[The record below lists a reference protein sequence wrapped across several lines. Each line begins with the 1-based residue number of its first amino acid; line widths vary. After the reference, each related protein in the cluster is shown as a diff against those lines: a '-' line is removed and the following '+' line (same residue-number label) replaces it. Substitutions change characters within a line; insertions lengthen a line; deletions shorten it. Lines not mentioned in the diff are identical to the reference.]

1 MIHCSQARGWFGAYW
16 DDEITQAERESLEA
30 HFVSCATCRREY
42 EELARTLEVLGSLP
56 RHEVAPDFAE
66 RTLAR
71 IRRTTT
77 APDRLAQP
85 QRPVWVPIAAAAT
98 VLAVAAALFA
108 PGILSRGHAPSPV
121 ATRITVPQEPQLT
134 APGATS
140 SITTHAG
147 QSTTAVAAAMVD
159 SVIDHSEDV
168 DFVLDPV
175 RVSRGRTATSPY
187 VGPVQGQQA
196 VIKF

>member
-1 MIHCSQARGWFGAYW
+1 VIHCSQARDWFGAYW

-30 HFVSCATCRREY
+30 HFVSCAGCRREY
-42 EELARTLEVLGSLP
+42 EEFARTLEVIGSLP

-71 IRRTTT
+71 IRRTAS
-77 APDRLAQP
+77 APDRLLQP
-85 QRPVWVPIAAAAT
+85 QRPAWVPIAAAAT
-98 VLAVAAALFA
+98 VLAIAATLLA
-108 PGILSRGHAPSPV
+108 PGIVSRGRAPSPV
-121 ATRITVPQEPQLT
+121 ATRITVPAEPQLT
-134 APGATS
+134 APNGAA
-140 SITTHAG
+140 SITAHAG
-147 QSTTAVAAAMVD
+147 QSTTAVAAMVD

-175 RVSRGRTATSPY
+175 RVSRGRTATNPY

-196 VIKF
+196 VITF